1 MAATHP
7 WHLGPVRSVTPE
19 QVGWTYCGLR
29 IVSLAAGAAL
39 ELATGSE
46 ELAVVPL
53 AGAASTVD
61 VEGRHFDLVGRS
73 SVFARVTDWCYLP
86 IDAEVRLASRDGA
99 VLALAS
105 ARAQRRFDPAYVAGR
120 RRARRAARC
129 RSVDPPG
136 EQLHVAGGVRRRRQ
150 ADLRRGAH
158 ARRQLVELP
167 AAQARRQPRVPREQ
181 RGDLL
186 LPRRADFRHR
196 LRAGGFRHAPH
207 VHAGRRSRRMGAGR
221 DRRRRD
227 RRRRVRDPPRLPRAV
242 RGRAGLPAVLPQRD
256 GRPRRGALDGVLRR
270 PGPPLGARHVGDDA
284 GRPALPA

>member
-7 WHLGPVRSVTPE
+7 WHLGPVHSVTPE

-29 IVSLAAGAAL
+29 IVSLAAGAEL

-105 ARAQRRFDPAYVAGR
+105 ARAQRRFDPAYVA
-120 RRARRAARC
+120 
-129 RSVDPPG
+129 
-136 EQLHVAGGVRRRRQ
+136 AGDVRVELRGAGPSTRQ
-150 ADLRRGAH
+150 VNNFMSPEAFDGADKLICRRGAH

-167 AAQARRQPRVPREQ
+167 AAQARRQPRVPGEQ

-186 LPRRADFRHR
+186 LPRRADLRHR
-196 LRAGGFRHAPH
+196 LRAGGLRHAPH
-207 VHAGRRSRRMGAGR
+207 VHAGRRSGRMGAGR

-242 RGRAGLPAVLPQRD
+242 RGRARATRCTTST
-256 GRPRRGALDGVLRR
+256 
-270 PGPPLGARHVGDDA
+270 
-284 GRPALPA
+284 